1 MFLIFWLLVN
11 HRSIYFD
18 DAANETLER
27 LASFG
32 LTSNFMV
39 YMVREYHMD
48 QVQAAALINTWSA
61 LTNFAPIIGA
71 FISDSCTGKFVTI
84 VLGSISELLVKHF
97 LMFFIF
103 NSWWYHIVFDEIC
116 DRLYPCMFVC
126 DYIVLVDH
134 TPIDLPDSLVNK
146 SSKCHS

>member
-1 MFLIFWLLVN
+1 MDEEGTVSSDSTMRRRKPLGWKAMPYIL
-11 HRSIYFD
+11 
-18 DAANETLER
+18 ANETLER

-84 VLGSISELLVKHF
+84 VFGSISELLVKHF

-103 NSWWYHIVFDEIC
+103 NS
-116 DRLYPCMFVC
+116 
-126 DYIVLVDH
+126 
-134 TPIDLPDSLVNK
+134 
-146 SSKCHS
+146 